1 MNEQY
6 IHKMTYEAAGTDDV
20 YDQGTGTWIPGI
32 PGGEVTIMCRARPN
46 GSGRRKTNKDGV
58 LTEYFFDLGFPIDT
72 QDIPQ
77 HAHVKITGVRDELL
91 FEGELMGYQ
100 VGEYSILG
108 WI

>member
-6 IHKMTYEAAGTDDV
+6 IHKLSYTSKATEDV
-20 YDQGTGTWIPGI
+20 YDQATGTWIVGVPGAD
-32 PGGEVTIMCRARPN
+32 VTVICRAKPN
-46 GSGRRKTNKDGV
+46 GSGRRKPNKDGV
-58 LTEYFFDLGFPIDT
+58 LTEYSFDLGFPIST

-77 HAHVKITGVRDELL
+77 HAHVRITGVRDELL